1 MTDVL
6 NGGASA
12 PAEATAIAPEPQ
24 TQPNAP
30 QAEQQLPEPNPTG
43 SGKDG
48 KEGQEPKKAP
58 TAREAL
64 KRAAEKVAKAEAN
77 RPQEN
82 AQKADPAG
90 PTPDKTAPDTKPV
103 KADPAAPKPVDAQQ
117 QSKSDAPARFS
128 ADAKAAWATA
138 PEPIKAEVYRA
149 IRELEQGHEKYRADA
164 EAFSQVK
171 EFDDL
176 AKRNN
181 TSLRDAM
188 VRYTGLEKTL
198 LTNPMEGIAAVCE
211 YAGVS
216 LRELA
221 AAVMGQAPDQV
232 QSQNDTI
239 IRTLRQEIAGLKD
252 QIGGVTS
259 SLQQQHRTG
268 IETAVDE
275 FANKNP
281 RFEELADDIAFFI
294 ESGKTKDLAEAYKM
308 AERLNPAPSAPA
320 PAAPAAL
327 AADLEAQT
335 RKGSKSVSGAPTL
348 GSDPTTRKRSTS
360 IRESL
365 ARAVAQAG

>member
-6 NGGASA
+6 NGGAAAPSEPSTVA
-12 PAEATAIAPEPQ
+12 PETQVQQHQQPAEA
-24 TQPNAP
+24 
-30 QAEQQLPEPNPTG
+30 QLPDPKPANAA
-43 SGKDG
+43 KDD
-48 KEGQEPKKAP
+48 GQEPKKAP

-64 KRAAEKVAKAEAN
+64 KRAAEKVA
-77 RPQEN
+77 N
-82 AQKADPAG
+82 AQAKPETSGKLAETAKNDAAGDKPSQAKPADTARPTDKPA
-90 PTPDKTAPDTKPV
+90 DTA
-103 KADPAAPKPVDAQQ
+103 

-128 ADAKAAWATA
+128 ADAKAAWASA
-138 PEPIKAEVYRA
+138 PEPVKAEVNRA

-164 EAFSQVK
+164 EAFAQVK
-171 EFDDL
+171 DFDDL
-176 AKRNN
+176 ARKNN

-188 VRYTGLEKTL
+188 TRYTNLERTL
-198 LTNPMEGIAAVCE
+198 LTNPMQGIEAVCE

-221 AAVMGQAPDQV
+221 AAVMGQTPDQT
-232 QSQNDTI
+232 QSQNDATI
-239 IRTLRQEIAGLKD
+239 RALRQEIAGLKE
-252 QIGGVTS
+252 QIGGVTTS
-259 SLQQQHRTG
+259 MQQQHQSK
-268 IETAVDE
+268 IEASVDE
-275 FANKNP
+275 FAKTHP

-335 RKGSKSVSGAPTL
+335 RKGSKSVSGAPSL
-348 GSDPTTRKRSTS
+348 GSDPNARKRSTS